1 MPVASRSSSP
11 PPTPPAGRPSKAS
24 PYRQRWSEH
33 GQSRPPCRRLVP
45 RRAEHGPKV
54 QSRTPAAQ
62 AYVGKLATTPGGA
75 GMRNLNTDGAWW
87 AVGMLLVVGVYLV
100 YRFFGS

>member
-1 MPVASRSSSP
+1 
-11 PPTPPAGRPSKAS
+11 
-24 PYRQRWSEH
+24 
-33 GQSRPPCRRLVP
+33 
-45 RRAEHGPKV
+45 
-54 QSRTPAAQ
+54 
-62 AYVGKLATTPGGA
+62 LATTPGGA